1 MRTHLLLPVL
11 LFLLLP
17 VIPLS
22 LALIPLTLT
31 SCAAERLPQ
40 GFESD
45 DAGAPPSDDS
55 GGSTTPLPAAQAE
68 ADDASDDVT
77 VTSTGFGEDDAG
89 ASQPIGPPFDA
100 GPDGACAEPV
110 GPGDL
115 AIEEILIASL
125 TGTGDHGEWL
135 EVRSTRDCAL
145 DLIGLH
151 AECAVGAKV
160 NTVDATSDVW
170 IPAGGAF
177 VIADSS
183 DPAVN
188 HALPGLVLSWAGN
201 PGDVL
206 RNEGGTVTLLANGA
220 LVDSITYPS
229 TKTPVGTSLA
239 FPSDCALGARAEWG
253 RWQPSEASWF
263 PSFHGTPN
271 GPNDDVHCPD
281 D

>member
-55 GGSTTPLPAAQAE
+55 GGSTTTPLPAAQAE

-115 AIEEILIASL
+115 A
-125 TGTGDHGEWL
+125 
-135 EVRSTRDCAL
+135 
-145 DLIGLH
+145 
-151 AECAVGAKV
+151 
-160 NTVDATSDVW
+160 
-170 IPAGGAF
+170 
-177 VIADSS
+177 
-183 DPAVN
+183 
-188 HALPGLVLSWAGN
+188 
-201 PGDVL
+201 
-206 RNEGGTVTLLANGA
+206 LLQE
-220 LVDSITYPS
+220 T
-229 TKTPVGTSLA
+229 
-239 FPSDCALGARAEWG
+239 F
-253 RWQPSEASWF
+253 PSEAGHASR
-263 PSFHGTPN
+263 GA
-271 GPNDDVHCPD
+271 
-281 D
+281 